1 MGPTQ
6 YTVEYDPST
15 RRYYLVDQNGQRNT
29 GPGYGEGFDS
39 QNDAREAAD
48 EENLWNQRAYETPD
62 PRTGESQADRDAAQ
76 RERDAAARADADD
89 PEAARERMDRGESRS
104 NGLDYPQGGSAG
116 TGANVSDF
124 DAASA
129 DIPIWGWLSGA
140 QARRD
145 AANAENEADRMEAGW
160 DALSDYMPTPDDLAV
175 DYEQS
180 EYAEGPTRSE
190 LGNAQADA
198 NAIGQQRY
206 AMDALRGIVDEGGLT
221 QADRA
226 RMQLGEMEVGRSMR
240 ASREADLAA
249 MQARGMGGSGAEM
262 ASVLGAQQAG
272 ADGLFS
278 RDAEMQIE
286 AQRRRDAAISAL
298 GGMAGDVRGQ
308 SFDEAATRGSA
319 TDDLN
324 RWNTERRQG
333 WYEDNTDR
341 RNQSRESRSAARQQS
356 YENRER
362 QQAGKTNQWNSASA
376 GRRADQARQ
385 DASNQAAAGVV
396 GTLFEEIL

>member
-1 MGPTQ
+1 MTIM
-6 YTVEYDPST
+6 
-15 RRYYLVDQNGQRNT
+15 RNPR
-29 GPGYGEGFDS
+29 GSGYVIRGEDGDIQVGEDGS
-39 QNDAREAAD
+39 ERVYGSAREAQD
-48 EENLWNQRAYETPD
+48 E
-62 PRTGESQADRDAAQ
+62 ADRQAAWEAEEADRRAGGEGGQ
-76 RERDAAARADADD
+76 LAAETDVVEERRRSAADPDD
-89 PEAARERMDRGESRS
+89 QRERMDSGQARS
-104 NGLDYPQGGSAG
+104 GGYYDPYADDSAG
-116 TGANVSDF
+116 GASDF
-124 DAASA
+124 DETSA

-145 AANAENEADRMEAGW
+145 AANAESEAQRMESGW